1 MKKNL
6 KYFENE
12 LNRINKEFAEYKKQ
26 HMEKP
31 EIGKTVEIAGMEW
44 MILDKTEKG
53 YFAVLNGFDGK
64 ERAFDSDSNNWI
76 SSKLR
81 EELNTKFLKKI
92 VDELGEDAV
101 IGFDRDLLS
110 LDGQTEYGHCEDKIS
125 LLTVDEYRKYRKLLP
140 NMPKWWWLITPWST
154 PVNDYNSTLAVVS
167 PSAMSAALTTTT
179 VTVFAQFVSF
189 LLQSLNWEVM
199 INGKR
204 RFKGNN
210 KS

>member
-12 LNRINKEFAEYKKQ
+12 LNRLNKEFVEYKKQ

-53 YFAVLNGFDGK
+53 YFSILNGFDGK
-64 ERAFDSDSNNWI
+64 ERTFDSNSNNW
-76 SSKLR
+76 SLSKLR

-92 VDELGEDAV
+92 ADELGQDAV
-101 IGFDRDLLS
+101 VEFDRDLLS

-140 NMPKWWWLITPWST
+140 NMSKWWWLITPWST
-154 PVNDYNSTLAVVS
+154 PANDYNSTLTVVS
-167 PSAMSAALTTTT
+167 PSGSILRG
-179 VTVFAQFVSF
+179 SYGC
-189 LLQSLNWEVM
+189 E
-199 INGKR
+199 NGVR
-204 RFKGNN
+204 PVCIFSSSIFESG
-210 KS
+210 SDD

>member
-26 HMEKP
+26 YMEKP
-31 EIGKTVEIAGMEW
+31 EIGKTAEIAGMEW

-53 YFAVLNGFDGK
+53 YFAILNGFNGK
-64 ERAFDSDSNNWI
+64 ERTFDSDSNNWI

-92 VDELGEDAV
+92 ADELGEDAV
-101 IGFDRDLLS
+101 IEFDRDLLS
-110 LDGQTEYGHCEDKIS
+110 LDGKTEYGHCEDKIS

-140 NMPKWWWLITPWST
+140 NMSKWWWLITPWST
-154 PVNDYNSTLAVVS
+154 PANDYSSTLTVVS
-167 PSAMSAALTTTT
+167 PA
-179 VTVFAQFVSF
+179 
-189 LLQSLNWEVM
+189 
-199 INGKR
+199 
-204 RFKGNN
+204 GNVDYF
-210 KS
+210 SYDYSRGVRPVCIFSSSIFELGSDD

>member
-6 KYFENE
+6 KYIENE

-31 EIGKTVEIAGMEW
+31 EIGKTMEIAGMEW
-44 MILDKTEKG
+44 MILDKAEKG
-53 YFAVLNGFDGK
+53 YFAILNSFDG
-64 ERAFDSDSNNWI
+64 ENRTFDSDSNNWI
-76 SSKLR
+76 SSELR

-92 VDELGEDAV
+92 SDELGEDAV

-154 PVNDYNSTLAVVS
+154 PVNDYNSTLTVVS
-167 PSAMSAALTTTT
+167 PFGYVRS
-179 VTVFAQFVSF
+179 
-189 LLQSLNWEVM
+189 
-199 INGKR
+199 
-204 RFKGNN
+204 NN
-210 KS
+210 CRNCLGVRPVCIFSSSIFELGSDD

>member
-26 HMEKP
+26 HMKKP

-64 ERAFDSDSNNWI
+64 ERVFDSDSNNWI

-101 IGFDRDLLS
+101 IEFDRDLLS
-110 LDGQTEYGHCEDKIS
+110 LDGQTEYGHYKDKIS

-154 PVNDYNSTLAVVS
+154 PANDYNSTLTVVS
-167 PSAMSAALTTTT
+167 PSGCIRGYDYYI
-179 VTVFAQFVSF
+179 
-189 LLQSLNWEVM
+189 SLGVRPVCIFSSSIFELE
-199 INGKR
+199 
-204 RFKGNN
+204 
-210 KS
+210 SDD

>member
-6 KYFENE
+6 KYFEDE

-64 ERAFDSDSNNWI
+64 ERTFDSDSNNWI
-76 SSKLR
+76 ESDLR
-81 EELNTKFLKKI
+81 KELNDSFLKKI
-92 VDELGEDAV
+92 TEELGEDAV
-101 IGFDRDLLS
+101 VEFDRDLLS

-140 NMPKWWWLITPWST
+140 NTKNWWWLITPWST
-154 PVNDYNSTLAVVS
+154 PVNNYNSTLAVVS
-167 PSAMSAALTTTT
+167 PSGFISINDYGD
-179 VTVFAQFVSF
+179 SF
-189 LLQSLNWEVM
+189 GVRPVCIFSSSIFESKND
-199 INGKR
+199 K
-204 RFKGNN
+204 
-210 KS
+210 

>member
-53 YFAVLNGFDGK
+53 YFAVLDGFDGK
-64 ERAFDSDSNNWI
+64 ERTFDSDSNNWI
-76 SSKLR
+76 SSELR

-92 VDELGEDAV
+92 SDELGEDAV

-140 NMPKWWWLITPWST
+140 YMPKWWWLITPWST
-154 PVNDYNSTLAVVS
+154 PVNDYNSTLTVVS
-167 PSAMSAALTTTT
+167 PSG
-179 VTVFAQFVSF
+179 VIRNYCCCVSSGVRPVCIF
-189 LLQSLNWEVM
+189 SSSIFELGSDD
-199 INGKR
+199 
-204 RFKGNN
+204 
-210 KS
+210 

>member
-26 HMEKP
+26 HMKKP

-64 ERAFDSDSNNWI
+64 ERVFDSDSNNWI

-101 IGFDRDLLS
+101 IEFDRDLLS
-110 LDGQTEYGHCEDKIS
+110 LDGQTEYGHYKDKIS

-154 PVNDYNSTLAVVS
+154 PANDYNSTLTVVS
-167 PSAMSAALTTTT
+167 PSGN
-179 VTVFAQFVSF
+179 F
-189 LLQSLNWEVM
+189 LSIGYGISIGVRPVCIFSSSIFELESDD
-199 INGKR
+199 
-204 RFKGNN
+204 
-210 KS
+210 

>member
-1 MKKNL
+1 MKENL

-167 PSAMSAALTTTT
+167 PSGVIRNYCCCFSSGVRPVCIFSSSIFELG
-179 VTVFAQFVSF
+179 SDD
-189 LLQSLNWEVM
+189 
-199 INGKR
+199 
-204 RFKGNN
+204 
-210 KS
+210 

>member
-31 EIGKTVEIAGMEW
+31 EIGKTMEIAGMEW

-53 YFAVLNGFDGK
+53 YFAILNSFDGGNRK
-64 ERAFDSDSNNWI
+64 FDSDSNNWI
-76 SSKLR
+76 ESDLR
-81 EELNTKFLKKI
+81 KELNDSFLKKI
-92 VDELGEDAV
+92 TEELGEDAV
-101 IGFDRDLLS
+101 VEFDRDLLS

-140 NMPKWWWLITPWST
+140 NTKNWWWLITPWST
-154 PVNDYNSTLAVVS
+154 PVNDYNSTLTVVS
-167 PSAMSAALTTTT
+167 PSGYVDSDGYGGGLG
-179 VTVFAQFVSF
+179 VRPVCIFSSSIFESE
-189 LLQSLNWEVM
+189 ND
-199 INGKR
+199 K
-204 RFKGNN
+204 
-210 KS
+210 

>member
-12 LNRINKEFAEYKKQ
+12 LNRISKEFAEYKKQ

-92 VDELGEDAV
+92 ADELGEDAV

-110 LDGQTEYGHCEDKIS
+110 LDGQTEYGNCEDKIS

-154 PVNDYNSTLAVVS
+154 PVNDYNSILTVVS
-167 PSAMSAALTTTT
+167 PSGGICRYSCYI
-179 VTVFAQFVSF
+179 
-189 LLQSLNWEVM
+189 SLGVRPTCIFSSSIFESEND
-199 INGKR
+199 K
-204 RFKGNN
+204 
-210 KS
+210 